1 MYDTK
6 QVRSH
11 GESHLAL
18 KSCEEDMSLQYL
30 PFNQTTIGA
39 KGSLGSV
46 LVVED
51 DSGDE
56 FFILRALKSLNIEA
70 NVTVVHDGEE
80 AIDFVFKSG
89 PFANRS
95 EALNPKVIMLDLCIP
110 KVAGLEV
117 LRLIKEDPK
126 TCQIPVVVMTSSE
139 SNSDVHRCYEL
150 GANSVV
156 RKGRFIEE
164 FRESVALAV
173 AYWTRV
179 NVYQK

>member
-1 MYDTK
+1 MRV
-6 QVRSH
+6 Q
-11 GESHLAL
+11 GEILDLWSN
-18 KSCEEDMSLQYL
+18 CMSLQFL
-30 PFNQTTIGA
+30 PFE
-39 KGSLGSV
+39 KSLNSTSSNATV

-56 FFILRALKSLNIEA
+56 FFILRALKAMNMA
-70 NVTVVHDGEE
+70 TNVVVVRDGEE
-80 AIDFVFKSG
+80 ATDFIFRTGKH
-89 PFANRS
+89 ANRPES
-95 EALNPKVIMLDLCIP
+95 QNPKVVMLDLCLP

-126 TCQIPVVVMTSSE
+126 TKHIPVVVMTSSE
-139 SNSDVHRCYEL
+139 SKDDIDRCYDL
-150 GANSVV
+150 GANSIV

-179 NVYQK
+179 NVYS

>member
-1 MYDTK
+1 
-6 QVRSH
+6 
-11 GESHLAL
+11 
-18 KSCEEDMSLQYL
+18 MSLQFL
-30 PFNQTTIGA
+30 PFEEKHLPSQ
-39 KGSLGSV
+39 KGSGTV

-56 FFILRALKSLNIEA
+56 FFILRALKSMQMDS
-70 NVTVVHDGEE
+70 NVIVVRDGEE
-80 AIDFVFKSG
+80 ATNYVFKAGQYAGRAES
-89 PFANRS
+89 ANPR
-95 EALNPKVIMLDLCIP
+95 VIMLDLCIP

-117 LRLIKEDPK
+117 LRQIKEDPSTK
-126 TCQIPVVVMTSSE
+126 HIPVVVMTSSE
-139 SNSDVHRCYEL
+139 SKSDIDRCYEL

-179 NVYQK
+179 NIYS